1 MVLAIQRAPVRQFC
15 WSIGRWSGDLSLQ
28 VCPLIFPSRRL
39 TSAVVET
46 PHPTK
51 PSTTYEIQIKGAGR
65 TPFSRSADGLAVLR
79 SSIREYLASEAMHAL
94 NIPTTRSLSIMY
106 LPTLSVHRER
116 VEQAAIVARVA
127 QSFIRVGSFEALNPP
142 RQIFMFGG
150 GQQTRNLE
158 ALRVLGEFVIRT
170 VLRLS
175 RAEGEPWGKELV
187 MQCARRN
194 AMMVAGWQAYG
205 L

>member
-1 MVLAIQRAPVRQFC
+1 
-15 WSIGRWSGDLSLQ
+15 
-28 VCPLIFPSRRL
+28 
-39 TSAVVET
+39 
-46 PHPTK
+46 
-51 PSTTYEIQIKGAGR
+51 
-65 TPFSRSADGLAVLR
+65 
-79 SSIREYLASEAMHAL
+79 MHAL